1 MGKIIICKKHV
12 LEPSRFGLPV
22 SYIDRDDVIGIE
34 LFNSGKELEYRKDGT
49 LKDSKG
55 VEGYTV
61 RVKGLLP
68 VHIFKNSEIDLE
80 YEKRKE

>member
-49 LKDSKG
+49 LKNSRNL
-55 VEGYTV
+55 EGYTV
-61 RVKGLLP
+61 KFRDGSSVNVL
-68 VHIFKNSEIDLE
+68 KNSELDLE
-80 YEKRKE
+80 YEKKQE

>member
-1 MGKIIICKKHV
+1 MSKQILCKKHL
-12 LEPSRFGLPV
+12 LEPSRFSSPIIFV
-22 SYIDRDDVIGIE
+22 DRDRIEWIE
-34 LFNSGKELEYRKDGT
+34 LFNSGKELKYRPDGT

-61 RVKGLLP
+61 KVEGESPINVL
-68 VHIFKNSEIDLE
+68 KNSEIDIE

>member
-1 MGKIIICKKHV
+1 MSKQILCKKHV
-12 LEPSRFGLPV
+12 LEPSRFSSPIV
-22 SYIDRDDVIGIE
+22 FIDNDDIEGIE